1 MQNTHAKS
9 FHCNCNFLHLTY
21 LLETPVELYLNL
33 VWIYMLQVHQL
44 LLEEDYSL
52 MSQGYLQEEYD
63 HSSQQTPAVEDY
75 SLKSQGY
82 LQEEYDHSFQQTLA
96 VEDYS
101 LMSQGYLQEEH
112 DHSFQQTPA
121 VEDYSLMVQGYLQEE
136 HDHSFQQTPALGS
149 YNQHANKGQLI
160 DVSRKRKRKNGFYNR
175 RIVWS
180 YLFLLIQIIMLQLFE
195 EM

>member
-1 MQNTHAKS
+1 MNTKKARLYHICKMHMPKAFIAS
-9 FHCNCNFLHLTY
+9 NFLHLTY

-63 HSSQQTPAVEDY
+63 HSFQQTP
-75 SLKSQGY
+75 
-82 LQEEYDHSFQQTLA
+82 A

-121 VEDYSLMVQGYLQEE
+121 LD
-136 HDHSFQQTPALGS
+136 S

>member
-1 MQNTHAKS
+1 MKKLLPKSSMNTKKARLYHICKMHMPKAFIAS
-9 FHCNCNFLHLTY
+9 NFLHLTY

-82 LQEEYDHSFQQTLA
+82 LQEEYDHSFQQT
-96 VEDYS
+96 
-101 LMSQGYLQEEH
+101 
-112 DHSFQQTPA
+112 PA
-121 VEDYSLMVQGYLQEE
+121 VEDYSLMIQGYLQEE
-136 HDHSFQQTPALGS
+136 HDHSFQQTPALDS
-149 YNQHANKGQLI
+149 YNQHAKKGQLI
-160 DVSRKRKRKNGFYNR
+160 DVSRKRKRKN
-175 RIVWS
+175 V
-180 YLFLLIQIIMLQLFE
+180 FL
-195 EM
+195 

>member
-1 MQNTHAKS
+1 MKKLLPKSSMNTKKARLYHICKMHMPKAFIAS
-9 FHCNCNFLHLTY
+9 NFLHLTY

-63 HSSQQTPAVEDY
+63 HS
-75 SLKSQGY
+75 
-82 LQEEYDHSFQQTLA
+82 
-96 VEDYS
+96 
-101 LMSQGYLQEEH
+101 
-112 DHSFQQTPA
+112 
-121 VEDYSLMVQGYLQEE
+121 
-136 HDHSFQQTPALGS
+136 FQQTPALGS

-160 DVSRKRKRKNGFYNR
+160 EVSRKRKRKNVFYNR

-180 YLFLLIQIIMLQLFE
+180 YLFLLIKIIMLQLFE